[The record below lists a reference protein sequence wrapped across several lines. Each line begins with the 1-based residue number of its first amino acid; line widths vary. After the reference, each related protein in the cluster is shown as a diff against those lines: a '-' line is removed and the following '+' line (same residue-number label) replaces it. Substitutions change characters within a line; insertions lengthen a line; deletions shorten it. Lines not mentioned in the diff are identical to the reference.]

1 MKKRQKESIKLA
13 MEVLVV
19 NPQVRDQSNN
29 ELAKN
34 SRNWLSELFCIS
46 NEYRRKFYAC
56 HVTENASIHNV
67 EVLKGFMA
75 QFSIIQLCH
84 GSWQESNCNVE

>member
-13 MEVLVV
+13 IEVLVV

-34 SRNWLSELFCIS
+34 SRN
-46 NEYRRKFYAC
+46 
-56 HVTENASIHNV
+56 
-67 EVLKGFMA
+67 
-75 QFSIIQLCH
+75 
-84 GSWQESNCNVE
+84 